1 MLLPPIPQPGQPLAA
16 SWGRYVVEYLRSLT
30 PTAGPGV
37 EVSHMPGGTTIR
49 AKRSKRSAASAE
61 PEHPFQV
68 ITRIKPGNEE
78 NEPVHQAA
86 VLVGTLLKSPKW
98 DDRVIITGL
107 AVPDATT
114 GEIPDSS
121 WFDLIANDAIWLEIT
136 FPALT
141 AEINSWGAGD
151 EWADFTSMVEF
162 SEGANP
168 VQTKAFFPIAYTHAD
183 ADGKPKLFQSLSSN
197 LLLVPAC
204 HNSRACRY
212 PTPYPLGAY
221 LPT

>member
-1 MLLPPIPQPGQPLAA
+1 MKDNFGLKGVEAKRVAQITKEFVKHESRLPTYSELENLTQEEVDLPPQQ
-16 SWGRYVVEYLRSLT
+16 VVEE
-30 PTAGPGV
+30 A
-37 EVSHMPGGTTIR
+37 VSVD
-49 AKRSKRSAASAE
+49 
-61 PEHPFQV
+61 HPFKV
-68 ITRIKPGNEE
+68 ITRIKPGTEE
-78 NEPVHQAA
+78 TSRTPQAA

-98 DDRVIITGL
+98 DDRVVITGL
-107 AVPDATT
+107 AVPDTTT
-114 GEIPDSS
+114 GELPDSS
-121 WFDLIANDAIWLEIT
+121 WFDLIANDAIWLEIA

-151 EWADFTSMVEF
+151 EWADFTNMVEF
-162 SEGANP
+162 STGANP
-168 VQTKAFFPIAYTHAD
+168 VQEKAYFPIAYTHAD

-221 LPT
+221 LPAT